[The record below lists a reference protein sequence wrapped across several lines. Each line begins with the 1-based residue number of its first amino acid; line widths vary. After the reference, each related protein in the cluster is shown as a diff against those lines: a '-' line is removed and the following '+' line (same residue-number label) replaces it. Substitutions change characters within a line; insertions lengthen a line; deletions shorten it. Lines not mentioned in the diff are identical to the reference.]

1 MKTER
6 YQLGNGRPGARVKG
20 GGLNDKTASQA
31 GLVNLVLVIEI
42 AAAVSIMLLGF
53 IFQAEWA
60 REFMIG
66 VGMIRP
72 MHTQVDYYS
81 YVKGIEYLICFY
93 FFLIFPV
100 FFMFVNNGKGRTA
113 DNQP

>member
-6 YQLGNGRPGARVKG
+6 YQLGNGPGARVKG
-20 GGLNDKTASQA
+20 VGLNDKTASQTS
-31 GLVNLVLVIEI
+31 LVNLILVIEI

-60 REFMIG
+60 RDFMIG

-100 FFMFVNNGKGRTA
+100 FFMFVNNRKGRTA

>member
-1 MKTER
+1 M
-6 YQLGNGRPGARVKG
+6 Q
-20 GGLNDKTASQA
+20 DKKAGQS
-31 GLVNLVLVIEI
+31 GLVNLILLIEI
-42 AAAVSIMLLGF
+42 TAAVSIMLLGF

-60 REFMIG
+60 RDFMIG
-66 VGMIRP
+66 VGMIKP

-100 FFMFVNNGKGRTA
+100 FFMFVNKRKERMA